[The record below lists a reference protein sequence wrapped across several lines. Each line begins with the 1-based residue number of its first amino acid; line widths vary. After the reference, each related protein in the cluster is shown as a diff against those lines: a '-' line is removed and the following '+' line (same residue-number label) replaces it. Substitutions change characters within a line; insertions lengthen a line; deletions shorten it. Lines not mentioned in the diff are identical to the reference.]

1 MDSRLLATL
10 NSQASSTRDPVVWA
24 RAVCRAASHFARHG
38 RSKDAL
44 TSIGVVR
51 AQFGKEL
58 HPEVAS
64 WLMLAEGVLHFFQ
77 WQTYESYDRIRRAYG
92 LAIALRTTSA
102 IPSCAAWMAHIEFN
116 EGSYDKMIAHLQ
128 ESLTLAAADDH
139 QARARA
145 CLVMADSYH
154 LSGEYQLA
162 RPWYEKVRQHAAA
175 EGDEATLSAMLYNVA
190 AFRASNVRLTDTFG
204 LETLSSEAHRA
215 SMETSSSLNYD
226 YAIGTS
232 GLGFLTPILRG
243 LVLTI
248 GQKYVDAINILAT
261 VDDAGLP
268 KRTIAPIL
276 ADRAWCNSNIGD
288 FDLAWALAERALNM
302 LESSSDADD
311 IAYVESRVAQVAEK
325 IGRPEDAANHR
336 ARSLSFLAVHHDF
349 QRNLLKNLQAIRLE

>member
-10 NSQASSTRDPVVWA
+10 NSQASSTRDPVIWA

-44 TSIGVVR
+44 TSIAVVR

-77 WQTYESYDRIRRAYG
+77 WQTYEAYDRIRRAYG

-116 EGSYDKMIAHLQ
+116 EGAYDKMIAHLQ
-128 ESLTLAAADDH
+128 ESLSLAPNDDH

-145 CLVMADSYH
+145 CLVLADSYH

-190 AFRASNVRLTDTFG
+190 AFRAANVRLADTFG
-204 LETLSSEAHRA
+204 LEKPGSEAHRA
-215 SMETSSSLNYD
+215 AMESSSSLIYD
-226 YAIGTS
+226 HAIGTA

-248 GQKYVDAINILAT
+248 GQKYTDAIEALAT
-261 VDDAGLP
+261 IDEAKLP
-268 KRTIAPIL
+268 KRTVAPIL
-276 ADRAWCNSNIGD
+276 ADRAWCISNIGN
-288 FDLAWALAERALNM
+288 FDTAWNLAKQAIDA

-311 IAYVESRVAQVAEK
+311 VAYVESRVAQVAEK
-325 IGRPEDAANHR
+325 IGRLDEAKNHR
-336 ARSLSFLAVHHDF
+336 VRSQSFLTIHQDF
-349 QRNLLKNLQAIRLE
+349 QRNLLSKLQAIRLH

>member
-10 NSQASSTRDPVVWA
+10 NSQASSTKDPVVWA

-38 RSKDAL
+38 QSKNAL
-44 TSIGVVR
+44 VSIGVVR

-77 WQTYESYDRIRRAYG
+77 WQTYEAYDRIRRAYG

-116 EGSYDKMIAHLQ
+116 EGAYDKMIAHLQ
-128 ESLTLAAADDH
+128 ESLSNAAMDDF

-145 CLVMADSYH
+145 CLVMADAFH

-190 AFRASNVRLTDTFG
+190 AFRAANVRLADTFG
-204 LETLSSEAHRA
+204 LDTPGSEAHRA
-215 SMETSSSLNYD
+215 SMEASSSLNYD
-226 YAIGTS
+226 YAIGMT

-243 LVLTI
+243 SVLTI
-248 GQKYVDAINILAT
+248 SQKYAEAINVLAT
-261 VDDAGLP
+261 IDYTKLP
-268 KRTIAPIL
+268 RRTIAPIL
-276 ADRAWCNSNIGD
+276 ADRAWCNLNLGNIEE
-288 FDLAWALAERALNM
+288 AWLLAERAV
-302 LESSSDADD
+302 ESIDSTSDADD
-311 IAYVESRVAQVAEK
+311 AAYVESRVSQIAERT
-325 IGRPEDAANHR
+325 GRPDDAVSHR
-336 ARSLSFLAVHHDF
+336 ARSLSLLTLHQDF
-349 QRNLLKNLQAIRLE
+349 QRTLLVKLQAIRSD

>member
-77 WQTYESYDRIRRAYG
+77 WQTYEAYDRIRRAYG
-92 LAIALRTTSA
+92 LAIALETTSA

-116 EGSYDKMIAHLQ
+116 EGAYDKMVMHLK
-128 ESLTLAAADDH
+128 ESLANATTDDH

-145 CLVMADSYH
+145 CLVMADAFH

-162 RPWYEKVRQHAAA
+162 RPWYGKVRQHAAA

-190 AFRASNVRLTDTFG
+190 AFRAANVRLADTFG
-204 LETLSSEAHRA
+204 FDTPGSEAHRA
-215 SMETSSSLNYD
+215 SMEASSSVNYD
-226 YAIGTS
+226 YAIGTT
-232 GLGFLTPILRG
+232 GLSFLTPILRG

-248 GQKYVDAINILAT
+248 DKKYADALEVLAT
-261 VDDAGLP
+261 IDNSGLP

-276 ADRAWCNSNIGD
+276 VDQAWCNFNIGN
-288 FDLAWALAERALNM
+288 FEIAWALTRSAIGS

-311 IAYVESRVAQVAEK
+311 AAYVESRCSQIAEK
-325 IGRPEDAANHR
+325 TGRYDEAVIHR
-336 ARSLSFLAVHHDF
+336 NRALSFLAIHQEF
-349 QRNLLKNLQAIRLE
+349 QRDLLMKLQAICPE

>member
-58 HPEVAS
+58 HHEVAS

-77 WQTYESYDRIRRAYG
+77 WQTYEAYDRIRRAYG

-116 EGSYDKMIAHLQ
+116 EGAYDKMVAHLQ
-128 ESLTLAAADDH
+128 ESLANAATDDH

-145 CLVMADSYH
+145 CLVVADAFH

-190 AFRASNVRLTDTFG
+190 AFRAANVRLDDTFG
-204 LETLSSEAHRA
+204 VDTPGSEAHRA
-215 SMETSSSLNYD
+215 SMEASSSVNYD
-226 YAIGTS
+226 YAIGTN
-232 GLGFLTPILRG
+232 GLSFLTPILRG

-248 GQKYVDAINILAT
+248 GRKYTEAIDVLASI
-261 VDDAGLP
+261 DDSELP

-288 FDLAWALAERALNM
+288 FNTAWTLAERAIESLD
-302 LESSSDADD
+302 SSSDADD
-311 IAYVESRVAQVAEK
+311 AAYVESRVSQIAEMS
-325 IGRPEDAANHR
+325 GRADEAVCHR
-336 ARSLSFLAVHHDF
+336 GRALSFLAIHREF
-349 QRNLLKNLQAIRLE
+349 QRDLLAKLQTIRFG

>member
-10 NSQASSTRDPVVWA
+10 NSQASTTRDPVIWA

-77 WQTYESYDRIRRAYG
+77 WQTYEAYDRIRRAYG
-92 LAIALRTTSA
+92 LAIALKNTSA

-116 EGSYDKMIAHLQ
+116 EGAYDKMISHLQ
-128 ESLTLAAADDH
+128 ESLVNAATDDH

-145 CLVMADSYH
+145 CLVMADSIH
-154 LSGEYQLA
+154 LTGEYQLA

-190 AFRASNVRLTDTFG
+190 AFRAANVRLIDTFES
-204 LETLSSEAHRA
+204 ETPGSEAHRA
-215 SMETSSSLNYD
+215 SMEASSSVNYD
-226 YAIGTS
+226 YAIGMN

-248 GQKYVDAINILAT
+248 GRKYSDAIEIMAT
-261 VDDAGLP
+261 IDDSKLP

-276 ADRAWCNSNIGD
+276 ADRAWCNLNLGND
-288 FDLAWALAERALNM
+288 EAAWLLAKQAIAS
-302 LESSSDADD
+302 LETSSDADD
-311 IAYVESRVAQVAEK
+311 AAYVESRVSQIAEK
-325 IGRPEDAANHR
+325 ISLADDASNHR
-336 ARSLSFLAVHHDF
+336 ARALSFLTKHRDF
-349 QRNLLKNLQAIRLE
+349 QKNLLEKLQSIRID